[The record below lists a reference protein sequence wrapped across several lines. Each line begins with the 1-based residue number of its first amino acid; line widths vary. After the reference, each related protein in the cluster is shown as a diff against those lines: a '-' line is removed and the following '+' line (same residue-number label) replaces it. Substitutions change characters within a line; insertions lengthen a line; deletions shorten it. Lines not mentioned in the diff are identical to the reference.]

1 MHCFYQIL
9 LTWWK
14 LTYLTSTFISDVL
27 RNEKF
32 KFWRNIGGWYARNL
46 SRFIDC
52 FTFSSSTATRYKQWV
67 EILSEDSSDRLIFL
81 VVVKTG
87 ASLHAY
93 LNEGRCLRCFSSHPG
108 VWCPR
113 DFQNIQIERDL
124 SGQIMKQ
131 KRWVRS
137 RSRILGSSIN
147 TLLPEIIFTHFAMGY
162 SAFPLSWP
170 GVSWEP
176 LSLTLITNE
185 PAIAFTIDDIH
196 L

>member
-1 MHCFYQIL
+1 MGGVPVAVCTLYRPCVLQFDDCI
-9 LTWWK
+9 
-14 LTYLTSTFISDVL
+14 FI
-27 RNEKF
+27 
-32 KFWRNIGGWYARNL
+32 G
-46 SRFIDC
+46 
-52 FTFSSSTATRYKQWV
+52 SSSTATRYKQWV

-93 LNEGRCLRCFSSHPG
+93 LNGGRCLRCFSSHPG
-108 VWCPR
+108 FWCLR
-113 DFQNIQIERDL
+113 DFQNTQRFRRDWTRDL

-147 TLLPEIIFTHFAMGY
+147 TLLPESIFTHFAMGY